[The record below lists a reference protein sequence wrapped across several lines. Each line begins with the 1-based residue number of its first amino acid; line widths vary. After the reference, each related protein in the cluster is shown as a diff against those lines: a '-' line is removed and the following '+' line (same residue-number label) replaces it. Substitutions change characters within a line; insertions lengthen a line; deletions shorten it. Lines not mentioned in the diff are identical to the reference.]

1 MILVDVS
8 FVEAVSVMRRC
19 VLCGGCQCY
28 EEMCPMWRLSMILGD
43 VSYVEAVSVMRRCVL
58 CGGCQCYEEMCPM
71 WRLSVL

>member
-1 MILVDVS
+1 MWRQIILV
-8 FVEAVSVMRRC
+8 
-19 VLCGGCQCY
+19 
-28 EEMCPMWRLSMILGD
+28 D